1 MASLL
6 ATAVEEFDLVIID
19 TPPVAG
25 LADAPLLASMSFGTL
40 LVVEANRTHR
50 KAVAAGLKRL
60 LFARADVVGVVFN
73 KFDARQAGYDH
84 GYGYGDESYYGY
96 GAHKRLTGIKDA

>member
-1 MASLL
+1 
-6 ATAVEEFDLVIID
+6 
-19 TPPVAG
+19 
-25 LADAPLLASMSFGTL
+25 
-40 LVVEANRTHR
+40 
-50 KAVAAGLKRL
+50 

-96 GAHKRLTGIKDA
+96 GAHKRLTGITDA